1 MSYIKGNVTE
11 QQKSNHGSL
20 TGCFFEKDSL
30 KYDQAVEINFSALPT
45 GFSAP
50 KHLHSKSK
58 TWVIVVK
65 GKMTFKLDN
74 QIVEVNGGEF
84 IIFPAGTPEEV
95 VSVDPETENIT
106 LHSPCIPG
114 GDKVTIID

>member
-11 QQKSNHGSL
+11 QRKSNHGSL

-30 KYDQAVEINFSALPT
+30 KYDEAIEINYSALPS

-50 KHLHSKSK
+50 KHLHRQSK
-58 TWVIVVK
+58 TWVIVTK

-74 QIVEVNGGEF
+74 QVVEVKAGEF
-84 IIFPAGTPEEV
+84 IIFCWYT
-95 VSVDPETENIT
+95 
-106 LHSPCIPG
+106 
-114 GDKVTIID
+114 